1 MVDDVS
7 LHPELLQQTCTLQ
20 CFSCLHRNGFLTVVG
35 PHFIFR
41 HRIGG
46 EVLHNFLLSRN
57 ISNFA
62 LSRIVDEIANIHWVP
77 VPKLLNLLFEVL
89 DHLRVNKRLF
99 RDRCHISIGG
109 ANSAMAKA
117 VTDCFWL
124 HIHAPSC
131 NNNVH
136 SLEDVDLLG
145 VYYLVLK
152 ALNEEAIE
160 TAQIV
165 SLEASDNSY
174 VARLNLRGRVWWQ
187 IEHGCV
193 AECNNRCELH

>member
-1 MVDDVS
+1 
-7 LHPELLQQTCTLQ
+7 
-20 CFSCLHRNGFLTVVG
+20 LTVVG
-35 PHFIFR
+35 LHFIFR

-62 LSRIVDEIANIHWVP
+62 LSRIGDEIVNIHWVP

-99 RDRCHISIGG
+99 RDRCHINIGG
-109 ANSAMAKA
+109 ANSAMAKVVA
-117 VTDCFWL
+117 DCFWL
-124 HIHAPSC
+124 HIHAPGC
-131 NNNVH
+131 NSNVH
-136 SLEDVDLLG
+136 SLEDIDLLR
-145 VYYLVLK
+145 VCYLVLK

-160 TAQIV
+160 TVPIV

-174 VARLNLRGRVWWQ
+174 VARLS
-187 IEHGCV
+187 I
-193 AECNNRCELH
+193 